1 METYRHVSQIIN
13 TNLNH
18 TKGLLAPENTPY
30 ALPFTFLRGAKPGP
44 SLVVT
49 GGLHSGE
56 YPGVAACARLSQ
68 TLSPEDLAG
77 SVLLLHCVNET
88 GFFAHSEALVP
99 EGNVNLNGDFPG
111 DLSGTPGKRLVAFME
126 QEIIPFADYIL
137 DLHSGG
143 GMEPLSPCLF
153 FPVTAGENVLRTSL
167 KMAVATGI
175 EHLVASSAKTGFYS
189 FAAQHGVP
197 GLLLERGYGAMCRE
211 EDVSN
216 CCTDVRDVL
225 KTVNMLPGEP
235 ENTDKKTVW
244 PKVDYL
250 VAEHKGLW
258 YPTVKKGDILP
269 AGALLGEVRDFW
281 NNPPRRVPHFVRKP
295 RAIPPYRPSAAPRRQ
310 PCRLCAHGRS
320 FYIGRLGSHRAAV
333 SLVKINTKRYENE
346 REKNGKRRHCP
357 RLSRKRQDARV
368 VCVVRRRAHR
378 KRRPVF

>member
-126 QEIIPFADYIL
+126 QEIMPFADYIL

-167 KMAVATGI
+167 KMAAATGI

-216 CCTDVRDVL
+216 YCTDVRGVL
-225 KTVNMLPGEP
+225 KAVNMLPGEP

-269 AGALLGEVRDFW
+269 AGALWAKSATSG
-281 NNPPRRVPHFVRKP
+281 
-295 RAIPPYRPSAAPRRQ
+295 ITPSASTAPCTQAACYTTTPAFRCAPETALPPVRTRKKLLYWKTWKP
-310 PCRLCAHGRS
+310 PCSG
-320 FYIGRLGSHRAAV
+320 F
-333 SLVKINTKRYENE
+333 
-346 REKNGKRRHCP
+346 
-357 RLSRKRQDARV
+357 SRKNKHKEV
-368 VCVVRRRAHR
+368 
-378 KRRPVF
+378 

>member
-111 DLSGTPGKRLVAFME
+111 DLSGTPGKRLAAFME
-126 QEIIPFADYIL
+126 QEIMPFADYIL

-167 KMAVATGI
+167 KMAAATGI

-197 GLLLERGYGAMCRE
+197 GLPRGGADERPDNGQHRHAERQHPAVRCGPHAPEQQRE
-211 EDVSN
+211 HEIQNQDN
-216 CCTDVRDVL
+216 AQKPL
-225 KTVNMLPGEP
+225 
-235 ENTDKKTVW
+235 
-244 PKVDYL
+244 
-250 VAEHKGLW
+250 A
-258 YPTVKKGDILP
+258 
-269 AGALLGEVRDFW
+269 DFVESD
-281 NNPPRRVPHFVRKP
+281 R
-295 RAIPPYRPSAAPRRQ
+295 
-310 PCRLCAHGRS
+310 HGR
-320 FYIGRLGSHRAAV
+320 
-333 SLVKINTKRYENE
+333 
-346 REKNGKRRHCP
+346 
-357 RLSRKRQDARV
+357 
-368 VCVVRRRAHR
+368 
-378 KRRPVF
+378 

>member
-126 QEIIPFADYIL
+126 QEIMPFADYIL

-167 KMAVATGI
+167 KMAEPARR
-175 EHLVASSAKTGFYS
+175 YS
-189 FAAQHGVP
+189 NP
-197 GLLLERGYGAMCRE
+197 
-211 EDVSN
+211 ED
-216 CCTDVRDVL
+216 
-225 KTVNMLPGEP
+225 
-235 ENTDKKTVW
+235 
-244 PKVDYL
+244 
-250 VAEHKGLW
+250 
-258 YPTVKKGDILP
+258 
-269 AGALLGEVRDFW
+269 
-281 NNPPRRVPHFVRKP
+281 
-295 RAIPPYRPSAAPRRQ
+295 
-310 PCRLCAHGRS
+310 
-320 FYIGRLGSHRAAV
+320 HRAAGLCRPQNCRIKRKSPGGCRG
-333 SLVKINTKRYENE
+333 SLS
-346 REKNGKRRHCP
+346 
-357 RLSRKRQDARV
+357 LS
-368 VCVVRRRAHR
+368 CICWLL
-378 KRRPVF
+378 

>member
-126 QEIIPFADYIL
+126 QEIMPFADYIL

-153 FPVTAGENVLRTSL
+153 SPSRRVKTCCAHRLKWRRQRGLNTLWRLLQKRAFTALPPSTVCPACFWS
-167 KMAVATGI
+167 AAT
-175 EHLVASSAKTGFYS
+175 APC
-189 FAAQHGVP
+189 AA
-197 GLLLERGYGAMCRE
+197 
-211 EDVSN
+211 
-216 CCTDVRDVL
+216 
-225 KTVNMLPGEP
+225 
-235 ENTDKKTVW
+235 KKTFQI
-244 PKVDYL
+244 
-250 VAEHKGLW
+250 
-258 YPTVKKGDILP
+258 T
-269 AGALLGEVRDFW
+269 
-281 NNPPRRVPHFVRKP
+281 
-295 RAIPPYRPSAAPRRQ
+295 APM
-310 PCRLCAHGRS
+310 C
-320 FYIGRLGSHRAAV
+320 AV
-333 SLVKINTKRYENE
+333 S
-346 REKNGKRRHCP
+346 
-357 RLSRKRQDARV
+357 
-368 VCVVRRRAHR
+368 
-378 KRRPVF
+378 

>member
-56 YPGVAACARLSQ
+56 YPGVATCARLSQ

-126 QEIIPFADYIL
+126 QEIMPFADYIL

-143 GMEPLSPCLF
+143 GMEPLSLCLF

-167 KMAVATGI
+167 KMAAATGI

-216 CCTDVRDVL
+216 YCTDVRGVL

-281 NNPPRRVPHFVRKP
+281 NNPLGEYHTLYASRVLYHHTGLPL
-295 RAIPPYRPSAAPRRQ
+295 RPGDGLAA
-310 PCRLCAHGRS
+310 CAHTEEAFILEDLEATVQR
-320 FYIGRLGSHRAAV
+320 F
-333 SLVKINTKRYENE
+333 
-346 REKNGKRRHCP
+346 
-357 RLSRKRQDARV
+357 LS
-368 VCVVRRRAHR
+368 
-378 KRRPVF
+378 

>member
-1 METYRHVSQIIN
+1 MQGKRYAVFSRFSV
-13 TNLNH
+13 H
-18 TKGLLAPENTPY
+18 TARVTHLIKI
-30 ALPFTFLRGAKPGP
+30 FTFYRKYAILCTKETRKSSFKGGTYGNLPACLADYKHQSKPYKRAPCARKHTVCAAVYIPARCKARPVARCHGRPAQRGV
-44 SLVVT
+44 SRRR
-49 GGLHSGE
+49 
-56 YPGVAACARLSQ
+56 GVRLSQ

-111 DLSGTPGKRLVAFME
+111 DLSGTPGKRLAAFME
-126 QEIIPFADYIL
+126 QEIMPFADYIL

-167 KMAVATGI
+167 KMAAATGI

-216 CCTDVRDVL
+216 YCTDVRGVL
-225 KTVNMLPGEP
+225 KAVNMLPGEP

-281 NNPPRRVPHFVRKP
+281 NNPLGE
-295 RAIPPYRPSAAPRRQ
+295 YRT
-310 PCRLCAHGRS
+310 LCASRVLYHHTGLPLRP
-320 FYIGRLGSHRAAV
+320 GDGLAACAHTEEAFILEDLEATV
-333 SLVKINTKRYENE
+333 QRF
-346 REKNGKRRHCP
+346 
-357 RLSRKRQDARV
+357 LS
-368 VCVVRRRAHR
+368 
-378 KRRPVF
+378 